1 MRFEGVARTHAGGLP
16 CAHVAVVFGR
26 QAFEERQGAVAQ
38 TFAAGVASVGE
49 LQDGDEVDSDDVG
62 LERPDA
68 LGTFV
73 ALGAGDVVPPRRSK
87 KRICFFIVL
96 SFNGSLSVSEDS
108 EKSECR
114 KFFSDLSALL
124 RLRRGFLRSAV
135 RRDIPR
141 SGVRRSIRWP
151 VAAARK

>member
-1 MRFEGVARTHAGGLP
+1 MKKANVANFSAICPLFSGFGEAFCDPPSDGTLRAAACGAVFGGQLQQGLRFEGVARTHAGGLP

-73 ALGAGDVVPPRRSK
+73 ALGAGTW
-87 KRICFFIVL
+87 C
-96 SFNGSLSVSEDS
+96 
-108 EKSECR
+108 
-114 KFFSDLSALL
+114 
-124 RLRRGFLRSAV
+124 V
-135 RRDIPR
+135 RQ
-141 SGVRRSIRWP
+141 
-151 VAAARK
+151 